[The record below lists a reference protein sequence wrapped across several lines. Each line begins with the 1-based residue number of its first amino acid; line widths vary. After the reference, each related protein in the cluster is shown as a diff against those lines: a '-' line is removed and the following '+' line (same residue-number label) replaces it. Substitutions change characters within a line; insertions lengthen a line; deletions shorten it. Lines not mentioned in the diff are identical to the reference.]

1 MNFLKK
7 KSRLD
12 DGIFITEI
20 NDKITKK
27 VSDFYN
33 VNPFPNYN
41 TNDNMK
47 SIITKG
53 DRNFLAKEF
62 KKFIGFNKRVL
73 EIGCGTCQLSI
84 YFANSTNNL
93 IVSMDATLESI
104 KIGKKFCDRNYV
116 KNIAFVNA
124 DIFDDVFVSEYFDFI
139 WTNGVLHHTKN
150 PNKAFTLS
158 CKYLKKDGYIL
169 VGLYNKFGRVRTFFR
184 KFFYKIFGKKFLYF
198 FDPILK
204 RFKISDQE
212 RDAWILDQ
220 YSHPQES
227 THTLDEVLDWF
238 EENNIEYISS
248 IPSCSLYEKSSLSLF
263 AKQNKGSYIS
273 RLILQLYMIFN
284 KLGSDGGLFVVV
296 GKKKNV

>member
-7 KSRLD
+7 KNELA
-12 DGIFITEI
+12 DGIFITKI
-20 NDKITKK
+20 KDKITKK
-27 VSDFYN
+27 VSDFYKFK
-33 VNPFPNYN
+33 PFPNYK
-41 TNDNMK
+41 TNDNII
-47 SIITKG
+47 SITTKG
-53 DRNFLAKEF
+53 DQNFLAKEF

-73 EIGCGTCQLSI
+73 EIGCGTGQLSI

-104 KIGKKFCDRNYV
+104 KLGKNFCDQNHV
-116 KNIAFVNA
+116 KNIVFVNA
-124 DIFDDVFVSEYFDFI
+124 DILDDVFVSEYFDFI
-139 WTNGVLHHTKN
+139 WTNGVLHHTKD
-150 PNKAFTLS
+150 PYKAFTLS
-158 CKYLKKDGYIL
+158 CKYLKREGYIL
-169 VGLYNKFGRVRTFFR
+169 VGLYNKFGRFRTFFR

-204 RFKISDQE
+204 RFKISNEE

-238 EENNIEYISS
+238 DKNNIEYISS
-248 IPSCSLYEKSSLSLF
+248 IPSCSLYEESSLSLF
-263 AKQNKGSYIS
+263 VKQNKGSYIS
-273 RLILQLYMIFN
+273 RLILQFYMVFN